1 MSEFEYKRSQSSGSK
16 QAPVRDTTTV
26 RGGWGSFEGQPA
38 PYSASLQ
45 TRNEHTVGSPG
56 QASSVF
62 AERNASIG
70 LLGERS
76 RPMNGMMAGLFSPD
90 ASSSL
95 SGIDKRSSGGNVFG
109 AVQGGSF
116 GSSNPYGSS
125 SVHAGRGAGVGWSS
139 WLGSDEKGGS
149 YSGVSGG
156 AGQMQNVGSDWDF
169 FGFGQSTDATMY
181 RGVGGNAYSF
191 NSPSYKDP
199 KTGEVTAGK
208 IGYGAEGSYTPAGV
222 ANFSQQTKL
231 GPVGDVKAGFDNG
244 YVNKYAAGGQVWR
257 DENGMYGADGLFSK
271 RTGVDNARVDVN
283 TPIGNA
289 NLKVGHASQG
299 FQVKGGGYYDSKTG
313 SFGANGEWNGG
324 GYKIQNS
331 EANLNIGNGAFTGNA
346 KVGTWD
352 TGDTF
357 GGGAG
362 WDNKRGV
369 AWAEGTGNWGGSTLK
384 DASFDLGSRN
394 KEVYASGGVGN
405 FVTSGYD
412 VKGRAEIDPRTGQL
426 TVTGGGRGGG
436 MQLDDANLHYG
447 AKGIGSVDAHL
458 GHFSNDTIVKD
469 VKYQS
474 SLGKS
479 SLEIGKLDGMGWR
492 ASDFEA
498 TQKND
503 LLGTTTTA
511 GFKSLGSTNSVEGAR
526 ASYDITSLKNPNLK
540 AGFDNLSWGGYSG
553 EGLHAGFKGPGD
565 TQVDAK
571 LGSFNEGFSGQG
583 GSLELSREKG
593 LDIGLKKG
601 RFDAFTMSDLD
612 VNAKIGDLY
621 QGHAKLGEGY
631 YNHFSG
637 ENANV
642 GLNLDKGLYAGLE
655 NGKYRY
661 AGGKDLDIG
670 QSYFNGALGN
680 NLKVGEASVGGVDI
694 GKLQYNNTLRNANLT
709 AYDVGAHGA
718 KIKDLDYKANIGSLG
733 GNVGAK
739 ELNALDLNI
748 GKLDAHTSNFG
759 LTGNAALDKA
769 RLDVLNVQGG
779 HAGLS
784 WGGKEMLGATGS
796 YRAGLGLD
804 HADGNYDL
812 THLKAGGNFKNLSSS
827 AQLNDAHLNLFGH
840 MIDVPD
846 MGYKVNAS
854 GGGNV
859 DLLHGQANGNL
870 SLAGSNIN
878 FAGHNLTLGDWAQAS
893 GGVDLGQ
900 GAANFNLGGR
910 NGVGADLNLAQGNL
924 DLNLFGHT
932 IDVDQGIRD
941 VGRGI
946 GNAASYVGNGISNA
960 AGAVWDTLT
969 GW

>member
-1 MSEFEYKRSQSSGSK
+1 MSEFEYKRQTSSGSK
-16 QAPVRDTTTV
+16 QAPVRDTATV
-26 RGGWGSFEGQPA
+26 RGGLGSWNGQPA
-38 PYSASLQ
+38 PYSANLGVRSE
-45 TRNEHTVGSPG
+45 RSVGAPG
-56 QASSVF
+56 REFSSF

-70 LLGERS
+70 MLGDRS
-76 RPMNGMMAGLFSPD
+76 RPLSGMMAGLTSPD
-90 ASSSL
+90 VSGSL
-95 SGIDKRSSGGNVFG
+95 YGVEKTRTGGGIFGG
-109 AVQGGSF
+109 VQDARF
-116 GSSNPYGSS
+116 GSRDPLGSS
-125 SVHAGRGAGVGWSS
+125 SVHAGSGGGVGWGS
-139 WLGSDEKGGS
+139 WTGSDEKGGS

-156 AGQMQNVGSDWDF
+156 AGLMRNLGYDWDIL
-169 FGFGQSTDATMY
+169 GFGQSMDATTY

-191 NSPSYKDP
+191 NSPGYKDE
-199 KTGEVTAGK
+199 KTGEVTAAK
-208 IGYGAEGSYTPAGV
+208 RGYGADGNLTPFGV
-222 ANFSQQTKL
+222 ANYSQQTKL
-231 GPVGDVKAGFDNG
+231 GPLGDVKTGFDNG
-244 YVNKYAAGGQVWR
+244 YVGKYSAGGQVWR
-257 DENGMYGADGLFSK
+257 DENGMYGADGMFSK
-271 RTGVDNARVDVN
+271 RTGVDNAQVGVN
-283 TPIGNA
+283 TPVGNA
-289 NLKVGHASQG
+289 NLKIGHASQG
-299 FQVKGGGYYDSKTG
+299 FQVKGGGYYDSQTG

-331 EANLNIGNGAFTGNA
+331 EANLNIGDGAFSGNA
-346 KVGTWD
+346 KVGSWD
-352 TGDTF
+352 TGDSF

-369 AWAEGTGNWGGSTLK
+369 GWAEGAGNWGGASLK

-405 FVTSGYD
+405 FVTGGYD

-436 MQLDDANLHYG
+436 MQLDNANAKYG
-447 AKGIGSVDAHL
+447 VKGLGSVDAHL
-458 GHFSNDTIVKD
+458 GHFSNDTIVEG
-469 VKYQS
+469 VKYQG
-474 SLGKS
+474 SLGKE
-479 SLEIGKLDGMGWR
+479 SLEVGKLDGLGWR
-492 ASDFEA
+492 ASDLNI

-511 GFKSLGSTNSVEGAR
+511 GFKNLGATNSVEGAR
-526 ASYDITSLKNPNLK
+526 MSYDVTSLKNPNLK
-540 AGFDNLSWGGYSG
+540 AGFDKLSWGGLSG

-565 TQVDAK
+565 SEVSAK
-571 LGSFNEGFSGQG
+571 LGSFNEGFVGEG

-612 VNAKIGDLY
+612 VNAKLGNVY

-670 QSYFNGALGN
+670 HSYFNGAMGN
-680 NLKVGEASVGGVDI
+680 NLKIGEASVGGVDI
-694 GKLQYNNTLRNANLT
+694 GKLQYNSTLMNTNLT
-709 AYDVGAHGA
+709 GYDIGAHGA
-718 KIKDLDYKANIGSLG
+718 KIKDLDYQANIGKLG

-759 LTGNAALDKA
+759 LTGNAAVDKA

-784 WGGKEMLGATGS
+784 WGGKEVLGAKGDFKS
-796 YRAGLGLD
+796 GLGLD
-804 HADGNYDL
+804 HAAGSYDL
-812 THLKAGGNFKNLSSS
+812 TQLKAGGNFKNLSSG
-827 AQLNDAHLNLFGH
+827 AQLDNASLNLFGH
-840 MIDVPD
+840 MVDVPD
-846 MGYKVNAS
+846 MGYKLNAS

-870 SLAGSNIN
+870 SLAGSNVN

-893 GGVDLGQ
+893 GGVDLSQ
-900 GAANFNLGGR
+900 GAANVNLGGR
-910 NGVGADLNLAQGNL
+910 NGVGADLNLAEGNL

-941 VGRGI
+941 VGSGI
-946 GNAASYVGNGISNA
+946 ANV
-960 AGAVWDTLT
+960 AGAAWDTLT